1 VIVIKELLIRH
12 TEPLGA
18 SKPAVIA
25 PQFDL
30 CPKRQPSPVVSGRA
44 LFFWAGTSGLRWL
57 VHSGSVES
65 LREHI

>member
-25 PQFDL
+25 PQFD
-30 CPKRQPSPVVSGRA
+30 PDQRRVGNHA
-44 LFFWAGTSGLRWL
+44 LYNY
-57 VHSGSVES
+57 
-65 LREHI
+65 